1 MKFLRCELC
10 GKIVAVVKDS
20 ACPTKCCGQAM
31 EEMVPNTQDGAHE
44 KHIPVFEIVENVVH
58 VKVGSV
64 EHPMMDNHYIEWIA
78 IQTNMGNQRKILKPG
93 DKPEADFA
101 LLPGEK
107 VLAVLEHCNLH
118 GLYKAE

>member
-93 DKPEADFA
+93 EKPEADFA

-107 VLAVLEHCNLH
+107 VVAVLEHCNLH

>member
-31 EEMVPNTQDGAHE
+31 VEMVPNTQDGAHE

>member
-31 EEMVPNTQDGAHE
+31 VEMVPNTQDGAHE

-64 EHPMMDNHYIEWIA
+64 EHPMMENHYIEWIA
-78 IQTNMGNQRKILKPG
+78 IQTNMGNQRKVLQPG

>member
-31 EEMVPNTQDGAHE
+31 VEMVPNTQDGAHE

-101 LLPGEK
+101 LLPREK

>member
-44 KHIPVFEIVENVVH
+44 KHIPVFEIEGNVIH

-64 EHPMMDNHYIEWIA
+64 EHPMLENHYIEWIA
-78 IQTNMGNQRKILKPG
+78 LQTNLGNQRKVLKPG
-93 DKPEADFA
+93 DKPEASFA

-107 VLAVLEHCNLH
+107 VEAVLEYCNLH
-118 GLYKAE
+118 GLYKA

>member
-31 EEMVPNTQDGAHE
+31 VEMVPNTQDGAHE
-44 KHIPVFEIVENVVH
+44 KHIPVFEIVENVLH
-58 VKVGSV
+58 VKVGSI
-64 EHPMMDNHYIEWIA
+64 EHPMMENHYIEWIA
-78 IQTNMGNQRKILKPG
+78 IQTNMGNQRKVLQPG

>member
-44 KHIPVFEIVENVVH
+44 KHIPVFEIEGNVVH

-64 EHPMMDNHYIEWIA
+64 EHPMLENHYIEWIML
-78 IQTNMGNQRKILKPG
+78 QTNLGNQRKMLKPG
-93 DKPEADFA
+93 DKPEASFA

-107 VLAVLEHCNLH
+107 VEAVLEHCNLH